1 MWPCAMKGNNTM
13 DSFLCAIII
22 SAAPETQREN
32 AMRDHTG
39 REFLTGGFHLSPSC
53 CSLLCCLSFAFI
65 NSFDF

>member
-39 REFLTGGFHLSPSC
+39 REFLTGGFQTFTFVLQPVV
-53 CSLLCCLSFAFI
+53 LPFI
-65 NSFDF
+65 CFYQQF